1 MWRNGLGRWGL
12 GAALALLT
20 GGHALAQGALQASD
34 DAPAPVAETAAPLP
48 SGRVPLEEIQRFVSL
63 FNTVRDGYVDEV
75 ADRALMTSAIRG
87 LLLGLDPH
95 SVYLEKTTADELAES
110 ASGSYGGVGIEVL
123 YLPDG
128 WIRVI
133 APIDGTPAARAGLR
147 AGDTIIAIDGEALV
161 PERAGRDHLRGAP
174 GTTVVLS
181 VLRDGRMEPLEIP
194 IVRDV
199 IRLVSVR
206 GRMLEPGYG
215 YIRLSAFQL
224 DTAEAFRAAVQELN
238 AAAGGQLHGLVI
250 DLRSNPGGVL
260 TGAVEIADDLLD
272 AGVIVSTRGRLRVN
286 DTEFV
291 ATPGDLLNGAPLVL
305 IVDAGSAS
313 AAEVLAGALGDNGR
327 ARIIGS
333 RTFGKGSV
341 QSLLPLDN
349 GDAVKLTISRYYTP
363 SGRSIQARG
372 IDPDVVLHADGT
384 IASDTDSGGL
394 LLSEAVL
401 PGHLRGEL
409 EDGRGAGE
417 VLDGEA
423 PIAAAL
429 AELKAMSAAAEAD
442 AVTESGD

>member
-1 MWRNGLGRWGL
+1 MRRNGLKRWGL
-12 GAALALLT
+12 GTALVLLA
-20 GGHALAQGALQASD
+20 GGHALAQGAVQTSD
-34 DAPAPVAETAAPLP
+34 EVPAPVAETAAPLP
-48 SGRVPLEEIQRFVSL
+48 SSRVPLADIQRFVTL

-75 ADRALMTSAIRG
+75 ADHALMSSAIRG

-95 SVYLEKTTADELAES
+95 SVYLEKTIADEFAES
-110 ASGSYGGVGIEVL
+110 ASGSYGGVGIEVM

-133 APIDGTPAARAGLR
+133 APIDDTPAARAGLR

-161 PERAGRDHLRGAP
+161 PESTGRDHLRGAP

-181 VLRDGRMEPLEIP
+181 VLRDGRMEPLDIT

-199 IRLVSVR
+199 IRIVSVR

-224 DTAEAFRAAVQELN
+224 DTADAFRTALQELN

-260 TGAVEIADDLLD
+260 TAAVEIADDLLD
-272 AGVIVSTRGRLRVN
+272 AGAIVSTRGRLRAN

-341 QSLLPLDN
+341 QSILPLDN

-372 IDPDVVLHADGT
+372 IDPDVVLRADAQAKPDADG
-384 IASDTDSGGL
+384 GGL

-409 EDGRGAGE
+409 EDGRGAGD

-442 AVTESGD
+442 PVAESGD